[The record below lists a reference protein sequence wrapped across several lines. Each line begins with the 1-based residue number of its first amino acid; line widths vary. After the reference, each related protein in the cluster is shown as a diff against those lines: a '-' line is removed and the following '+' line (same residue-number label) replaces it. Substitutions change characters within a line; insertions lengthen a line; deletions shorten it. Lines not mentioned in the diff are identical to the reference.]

1 MLDGNLPRMSYSP
14 SEIDANFYRLIHKMV
29 AQDQEE
35 ETRERR
41 GATRR
46 PFRSMQRIA
55 PCRGPGLP
63 KEDEF
68 FMARCYDLTRAG
80 FSFLVPSR
88 PDYEALVAALGDP
101 PELIYVAAEVLH
113 CRSVLLHRSGAVQQV
128 DGQPG
133 SASHGGQTAM
143 PMVLVGCRFVERVEG
158 PAEPS

>member
-46 PFRSMQRIA
+46 PLRSMQRIA

-113 CRSVLLHRSGAVQQV
+113 CRSVLLHRSGAVQHPA
-128 DGQPG
+128 DMRDPG
-133 SASHGGQTAM
+133 RGRGTSGEFQTSVRKPVIQAID
-143 PMVLVGCRFVERVEG
+143 VVRL
-158 PAEPS
+158 